1 MKRLIQKGLMFG
13 NLFAVDSP
21 ALVARYNRALKKLTG
36 HETKLEEF
44 YVDIS
49 GYSPEVGEELGDHL
63 YLNQGGCNRQFIL
76 LSPEQKRAPLLG
88 AKFSTSRGILRGFID
103 ANEAQIF
110 ALTARDALAGELMN
124 SVYRLDSPARL
135 FDLRKI
141 TVEADT
147 TEGSLAGVA
156 VLAARVDR
164 FMAQENAWYDEAL
177 IGEMIDL
184 SRQAGDFAR
193 VPVQLEHTE
202 FEQGDFWTAHFGGL
216 YVLRDLAQPAVIAPD
231 ADDLGPVP
239 VERVIDIADRNA
251 IARYLADNGLV
262 EPIVKAR
269 GVDAAAILRQKME
282 FIAVDAVAG
291 QDGVEI
297 GNDANV
303 LHRLA
308 RRYGE
313 ALPEAFYGLEAML
326 RWATGTGKW
335 PNITSEHPAYFYT
348 LRAADVPQRDL
359 INMLLAQL
367 APKDIRQLFICH
379 KGLFYKLYAGWP
391 EAKKAYV
398 AEYLQRAYQADKAGA
413 RAALFAHDAPMD
425 DSGPPPREDL
435 VTRVGPWGAVA
446 AARARRVKRATSGP
460 WDKTGDKTGDRAS
473 DRASGRSGDKSPDKP
488 EKWGKKSGKSKSKS
502 KEKRR

>member
-13 NLFAVDSP
+13 NLYHVDSP

-36 HETKLEEF
+36 HETALTDF

-49 GYSPEVGEELGDHL
+49 GFSPEVGEELADPL

-76 LSPEQKRAPLLG
+76 LSPDQKRAPLLG
-88 AKFSTSRGILRGFID
+88 AKFSTSRGILRAFID

-110 ALTARDALAGELMN
+110 ALTARDALGGELMN
-124 SVYRLDSPARL
+124 SVYRIDSPARL

-147 TEGSLAGVA
+147 TEGSLANVDA
-156 VLAARVDR
+156 LAARVDR
-164 FMAQENAWYDEAL
+164 FLSAENAWYDETL

-184 SRQAGDFAR
+184 SRQSGGLAHT
-193 VPVQLEHTE
+193 PVKLRETQ
-202 FEQGDFWTAHFGGL
+202 FEQGDFWTAHYGGL
-216 YVLRDLAQPAVIAPD
+216 YVIRDVKQPAVIAPD

-239 VERVIDIADRNA
+239 VDRVIDMTDRNA

-269 GVDAAAILRQKME
+269 GINAAAILRQKME

-291 QDGVEI
+291 IEGVHI
-297 GNDANV
+297 GNEDNV

-308 RRYGE
+308 RRHAE
-313 ALPEAFYGLEAML
+313 ILPEAFFGLEQML
-326 RWATGTGKW
+326 RWATGAGKW
-335 PNITSEHPAYFYT
+335 PSITSEHPAYFYT

-359 INMLLAQL
+359 VNMLLAEL

-379 KGLFYKLYAGWP
+379 KDLFYRLYAGWP

-398 AEYLQRAYQADKAGA
+398 ADYLERAYQADKAGA

-425 DSGPPPREDL
+425 DSGPAPREDL
-435 VTRVGPWGAVA
+435 VTRVGPWGAFA
-446 AARARRVKRATSGP
+446 AAQAKRGAQDKTGP
-460 WDKTGDKTGDRAS
+460 WDKPKKR
-473 DRASGRSGDKSPDKP
+473 
-488 EKWGKKSGKSKSKS
+488 GKKKAKSKS